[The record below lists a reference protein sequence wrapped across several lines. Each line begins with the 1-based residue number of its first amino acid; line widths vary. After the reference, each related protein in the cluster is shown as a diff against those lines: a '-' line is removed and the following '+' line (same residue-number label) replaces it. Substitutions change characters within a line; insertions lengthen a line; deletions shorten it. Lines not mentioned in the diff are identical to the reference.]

1 MLTRS
6 ARLLVLSLVIA
17 AGTGYYFFGL
27 LIPASRVV
35 NSARNLGGGYGFG
48 NDFYP
53 IWLTTR
59 TLPHGVDPYAHSTE
73 GMIEVG
79 LYGRPLDRAKPVDA
93 AINYRGFSYPLY
105 TDILAAPLALLPFH
119 SVQIVLCILLAL
131 LTAVGVACWFDVLG
145 LDASP
150 IWLAFATLL
159 TLFNCPVQEGLYALQ
174 PTLVVAALIAAAIA
188 ALRHDRF
195 ALAGILLA
203 LASIKPHL
211 IFPLVTWLS
220 LWALGDWRRRKN
232 LVISFAAWVAALLI
246 ASYFVMPGWW
256 LSWWHN
262 LPAYRRYTTPP
273 LAQLVLGNILGRLLG
288 LVLVAFAGIAAVR
301 WRRLPADSAQFQ
313 LLTAFVLLLTVIV
326 ISSSIAVYDHILLL
340 PALLWLYAHREGILR
355 ANRPVRIVTLLM
367 LGALFWPWVSA
378 TLISSASPFFF
389 WAHSYRAIL
398 LPLATAASFPFAVLS
413 LGAFFLA
420 QAMRGES

>member
-1 MLTRS
+1 
-6 ARLLVLSLVIA
+6 
-17 AGTGYYFFGL
+17 
-27 LIPASRVV
+27 
-35 NSARNLGGGYGFG
+35 
-48 NDFYP
+48 
-53 IWLTTR
+53 
-59 TLPHGVDPYAHSTE
+59 
-73 GMIEVG
+73 
-79 LYGRPLDRAKPVDA
+79 
-93 AINYRGFSYPLY
+93 
-105 TDILAAPLALLPFH
+105 
-119 SVQIVLCILLAL
+119 
-131 LTAVGVACWFDVLG
+131 
-145 LDASP
+145 
-150 IWLAFATLL
+150 
-159 TLFNCPVQEGLYALQ
+159 
-174 PTLVVAALIAAAIA
+174 
-188 ALRHDRF
+188 
-195 ALAGILLA
+195 
-203 LASIKPHL
+203 
-211 IFPLVTWLS
+211 
-220 LWALGDWRRRKN
+220 
-232 LVISFAAWVAALLI
+232 
-246 ASYFVMPGWW
+246 
-256 LSWWHN
+256 
-262 LPAYRRYTTPP
+262 
-273 LAQLVLGNILGRLLG
+273 LLG